1 MGNVMSS
8 LILSVIILAGIMF
21 VLIYAGMVLVKRE
34 AITKE
39 TMIRAIISIVVFVV
53 IYWGSG
59 FVIGWRE
66 FNVYVQAIEFLA
78 AVIGAGCYW
87 IGSNKR

>member
-1 MGNVMSS
+1 MGNMMSS

>member
-1 MGNVMSS
+1 MGSVMSDI
-8 LILSVIILAGIMF
+8 ILSVTIFAGTMF
-21 VLIYAGMVLVKRE
+21 VLIFAGMVLVKRE
-34 AITKE
+34 VIKKE
-39 TMIRAIISIVVFVV
+39 VMIRIIISIAVFVV

>member
-21 VLIYAGMVLVKRE
+21 VMIHAGMVLVKRE

>member
-8 LILSVIILAGIMF
+8 LILSVIILAGIIF

>member
-1 MGNVMSS
+1 MGNVMSD
-8 LILSVIILAGIMF
+8 LILSIIIFAGIMF
-21 VLIYAGMVLVKRE
+21 VLVFVGMVLVKRE
-34 AITKE
+34 IVTRE
-39 TMIRAIISIVVFVV
+39 TMMRAIISIVIFAV
-53 IYWGSG
+53 IYCGSG

-87 IGSNKR
+87 VGSNKR

>member
-1 MGNVMSS
+1 MSNAFS
-8 LILSVIILAGIMF
+8 NLILSAVLFAGIMAL
-21 VLIYAGMVLVKRE
+21 LIAGGLALVKRGAVRKE
-34 AITKE
+34 A
-39 TMIRAIISIVVFVV
+39 MARAVISIAVFAA

-66 FNVYVQAIEFLA
+66 FNLYVNALEFLA

-87 IGSNKR
+87 IGSNQR